1 MDLFI
6 AEDRA
11 RNKGLGVQMIQ
22 QFIGEFLTKFQA
34 IIVDRKP
41 IMHKPYVAMRKWIL
55 SGLNL
60 AKMKIICNS
69 PRHPECSEGSPATG
83 TY

>member
-34 IIVDRKP
+34 IIVDPQTNHAQAIRCYEKVDF
-41 IMHKPYVAMRKWIL
+41 KRT
-55 SGLNL
+55 
-60 AKMKIICNS
+60 
-69 PRHPECSEGSPATG
+69 EFSEDEN
-83 TY
+83 YL